1 MSYLKDNLKEIKADP
16 KNSVI
21 DLVHC
26 AIIIGC
32 IGLLLF
38 MAAVLQGCSVSK
50 GTYVKGK
57 ATIITVDTTV
67 VIHNATLKFKRGE
80 NM

>member
-16 KNSVI
+16 KKSVC
-21 DLVHC
+21 DLAQC
-26 AIIIGC
+26 AFIMGC
-32 IGLLLF
+32 FALLLF
-38 MAAVLQGCSVSK
+38 MAAILQGCSVSR

-67 VIHNATLKFKRGE
+67 VDHNTTIMFKRGK

>member
-16 KNSVI
+16 KKSVI
-21 DLVHC
+21 DLAHC
-26 AIIIGC
+26 AFIIVC

-38 MAAVLQGCSVSK
+38 MAAILQGCSASK

-67 VIHNATLKFKRGE
+67 VNHNATLKFKRGE

>member
-16 KNSVI
+16 KKSVC
-21 DLVHC
+21 DLAQC
-26 AIIIGC
+26 AFIMGC
-32 IGLLLF
+32 IVLLLF
-38 MAAVLQGCSVSK
+38 MASILQGCSVSK

-67 VIHNATLKFKRGE
+67 VIHNATLNFKRGE